1 MSLAKSVSK
10 LDCEPSMQPLSRTEY
25 SYLKFDDPAS
35 LLSYAKKLEGHTF
48 REVIELGITPEGM
61 LDENASYDE
70 ASFKGGLGNLIEE
83 RYFGYRANG
92 ESRADFP
99 DAGVELKTTCY
110 DTKADKSIKAGER
123 LVLGMIAYDNTIEAS
138 FFESH
143 MWEKSNTILLIYYGR
158 DKSVSKYDQ
167 KISYVALFTPP
178 KEDLAVMRE
187 DYEIIQEYVTSGR
200 ADELSESLTRYLGAC
215 TKGATAAKS
224 LRDQAVY
231 APGKKAKSRA
241 WCYKISYMNCVLND
255 YIVGNKGG
263 ESIVKDP
270 SQLAGRTFEE
280 YVVSLLDPYVG
291 KTDEEICAMLGISYT
306 GNKAQWVSITYRML
320 GLGGDNAEEFEK
332 ASISVRTVRIEENGS
347 VKESLSLA
355 PFSFAE
361 LAEEEWEEAPLH
373 EYFEQTRF
381 FFVAFQKGPS
391 GMRLKGAR
399 FWSMPRLDI
408 DGALKDCWERARDLA
423 ISGVELI
430 KQIDKNG
437 GVTIANNLPKASD
450 NHVAHV
456 RPHAGRRAYL
466 LADGTVLGDIKADG
480 DLLPD
485 GQWMTKQSFWLNSG
499 YIRKIV
505 EEI

>member
-1 MSLAKSVSK
+1 M
-10 LDCEPSMQPLSRTEY
+10 EPLSRTEY
-25 SYLKFDDPAS
+25 SYLKVDDPAS

-48 REVIELGITPEGM
+48 REVIDLGITPEGM
-61 LDENASYDE
+61 LPEDASYDE

-83 RYFGYRANG
+83 RYFGYRAKG

-99 DAGVELKTTCY
+99 EAGVELKTTCY
-110 DTKADKSIKAGER
+110 DTKPDKSIKAGER
-123 LVLGMIAYDNTIEAS
+123 LVLGMIAYDDTIEADFS
-138 FFESH
+138 ESH
-143 MWEKSNTILLIYYGR
+143 MWEKSKNILLVYYGR

-178 KEDLAVMRE
+178 EEDLAVMRE
-187 DYEIIQEYVTSGR
+187 DYEIIQKYVTSGR

-215 TKGATAAKS
+215 TKGSTAAKS
-224 LRDQAVY
+224 LRDQVVY

-263 ESIVKDP
+263 ESIVKDA

-280 YVVSLLDPYVG
+280 YVISLLDPYVG
-291 KTDEEICAMLGISYT
+291 KTDGEICAKLGIAFT

-332 ASISVRTVRIEENGS
+332 ANISVRTVRIEENGS

-355 PFSFAE
+355 PFSFAD

-381 FFVAFQKGPS
+381 FFVVFQKGS
-391 GMRLKGAR
+391 DGMLLKGAR
-399 FWSMPRLDI
+399 FWSMPVADI
-408 DGALKDCWERARDLA
+408 EGPLKDCWEKTRKRARC
-423 ISGVELI
+423 GVELV
-430 KQIDKNG
+430 KEMGKDG
-437 GVTIANNLPKASD
+437 CVTITNNLPKASE
-450 NHVAHV
+450 NPVAHV
-456 RPHAGRRAYL
+456 RPHASKRAYKL
-466 LADGTVLGDIKADG
+466 TDGTVIGNLERNGDQ
-480 DLLPD
+480 LPD
-485 GQWMTKQSFWLNSG
+485 GQWMTKQSFWLNNS
-499 YIRKIV
+499 YVYQIV
-505 EEI
+505 RDI